1 MVGREGGSGW
11 GDGDVAAMETGAAG
25 GEEVADVGV
34 EFSAAGGP
42 CAGGAEVFDAVF
54 GVGEFEVADAEF
66 LEFFETGAEE
76 VEEGEF
82 DTVCFDGEGS
92 EGEGDWRGCEGEVIA
107 DVAEAD
113 AFEGMADAVAEFC
126 EGDGGAWV
134 AVLEV
139 DEEAACDVSGEPPTG
154 FMAGGLGGGLDGFDD
169 PLFFVVC
176 GFAGADEEER
186 EARRESDHGGRRGGA
201 LSVEQFGLA
210 FAAGVELFH
219 GVDGFDEFADVL
231 ELAVDAGVAD
241 VGDWVDGVE
250 FFHDA
255 DADGAGIEFAFGVGF
270 EFSDD
275 VVGGLFEGAE
285 GDGAFFAGF
294 DEAFEEFFA
303 AEGFAAA
310 VSFYDDHFHLFDF
323 LVGGE
328 SEGAGEAF
336 SASADGG
343 AFTGGP

>member
-1 MVGREGGSGW
+1 
-11 GDGDVAAMETGAAG
+11 
-25 GEEVADVGV
+25 
-34 EFSAAGGP
+34 
-42 CAGGAEVFDAVF
+42 
-54 GVGEFEVADAEF
+54 
-66 LEFFETGAEE
+66 
-76 VEEGEF
+76 
-82 DTVCFDGEGS
+82 
-92 EGEGDWRGCEGEVIA
+92 
-107 DVAEAD
+107 
-113 AFEGMADAVAEFC
+113 MADAVAEFC

-139 DEEAACDVSGEPPTG
+139 DEEAACDVSGEPPAG

-169 PLFFVVC
+169 PLFFVVG
-176 GFAGADEEER
+176 GFAWADEEER
-186 EARRESDHGGRRGGA
+186 EARGESDHGGRRGGA
-201 LSVEQFGLA
+201 VSVEQFGLA
-210 FAAGVELFH
+210 FAAGVELLH
-219 GVDGFDEFADVL
+219 GMDGIDEFADVL

-270 EFSDD
+270 EFGDD
-275 VVGGLFEGAE
+275 VVGGLFEGTE

-328 SEGAGEAF
+328 TEGAGEAF

>member
-1 MVGREGGSGW
+1 MDVGGGRSG
-11 GDGDVAAMETGAAG
+11 GGHGDVAVMETGAAG
-25 GEEVADVGV
+25 GKEVADVGV

-42 CAGGAEVFDAVF
+42 YSGGAEVFDADF

-66 LEFFETGAEE
+66 LEFFEAGAEE

-82 DTVCFDGEGS
+82 DTVCFDGEGA
-92 EGEGDWRGCEGEVIA
+92 EGEGDWGRGEGEVVA
-107 DVAEAD
+107 DIAEAD
-113 AFEGMADAVAEFC
+113 GFEGMADAVAEFC
-126 EGDGGAWV
+126 EGDGGALV
-134 AVLEV
+134 AILEV
-139 DEEAACDVSGEPPTG
+139 DEETACDVSCEPPTG
-154 FMAGGLGGGLDGFDD
+154 FMASGLGGGLDGFDD
-169 PLFFVVC
+169 PLFFVVG
-176 GFAGADEEER
+176 GFAWADEEEW
-186 EARRESDHGGRRGGA
+186 EARGESDHGGRREVA
-201 LSVEQFGLA
+201 ESVEEFGLA
-210 FAAGVELFH
+210 FAAWVELFH

-241 VGDWVDGVE
+241 VGDRVYGVE

-270 EFSDD
+270 EFGDD
-275 VVGGLFEGAE
+275 VVGGLFEGGE
-285 GDGAFFAGF
+285 RDGAFFAGF

-303 AEGFAAA
+303 AEGFAGT
-310 VSFYDDHFHLFDF
+310 VSFYDDHIHLFDF

-336 SASADGG
+336 SASADGC